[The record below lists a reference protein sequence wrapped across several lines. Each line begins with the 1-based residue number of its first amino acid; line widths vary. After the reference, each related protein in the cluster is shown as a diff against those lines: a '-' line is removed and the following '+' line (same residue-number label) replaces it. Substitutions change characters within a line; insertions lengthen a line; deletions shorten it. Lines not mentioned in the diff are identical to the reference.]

1 VTALIAWA
9 AFHSGVKRKVAKQ
22 MAAPAE
28 TRTPNMH
35 RANESLLE
43 SADGSMATVA
53 TRQEKTFA
61 SEKEHGIRLTPTGL
75 LMEGLYTQ
83 ISIAFD

>member
-1 VTALIAWA
+1 MAWPK
-9 AFHSGVKRKVAKQ
+9 FHSERAEPKGANQ

-35 RANESLLE
+35 PANQSLLE

-53 TRQEKTFA
+53 LGGRKTFV
-61 SEKEHGIRLTPTGL
+61 SEQERRFT
-75 LMEGLYTQ
+75 
-83 ISIAFD
+83 